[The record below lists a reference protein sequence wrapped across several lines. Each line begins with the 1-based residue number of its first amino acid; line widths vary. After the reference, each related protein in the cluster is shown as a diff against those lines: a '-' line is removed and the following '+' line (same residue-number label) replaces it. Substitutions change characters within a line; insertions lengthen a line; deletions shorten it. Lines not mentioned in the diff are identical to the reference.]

1 MIKFYEATLRV
12 VLVIL
17 HDYPEFLCDF
27 HFNFVNSLPEHCIQL
42 RNMILSA
49 FPLNIT
55 PPNPMARNLKVDLLQ
70 EVKCTPRILS
80 NFDNYLSLMNL
91 REDLES
97 YFRTKK
103 ALLIN
108 TICEKMMQIEEI
120 INGRRKINSNVIN
133 AVVLFIANQAFSKQ
147 SFEVSHKES
156 MELFK

>member
-1 MIKFYEATLRV
+1 
-12 VLVIL
+12 
-17 HDYPEFLCDF
+17 
-27 HFNFVNSLPEHCIQL
+27 
-42 RNMILSA
+42 
-49 FPLNIT
+49 
-55 PPNPMARNLKVDLLQ
+55 
-70 EVKCTPRILS
+70 
-80 NFDNYLSLMNL
+80 MNL